1 MKNLKESSGYLLS
14 ALSGL
19 MLILIFPRFDVEILA
34 WFALVPLFFAIQNQ
48 SLGRASLYGFIAGM
62 IFYFFGLIWIADTVV
77 NFGHVPKLLGYLILG
92 LLAAYLSFYIAL
104 FCCLVCRWSRGR
116 PLYVFILA
124 PPLWTRLEYIRS
136 THLEYGFS
144 WLGLGYSQYKSLAV
158 IQIAEYTGVYGVA
171 ALIVLVN
178 AALYCLLHAGLAG
191 QDFRPPKGQTA
202 GIAGVAAL
210 ALALCLGY
218 GVHALD
224 RYDVAVP
231 GKAPS
236 TYAER
241 DLAGGAAA
249 PGHPPLLVALVQ
261 GNIEQDMKW
270 NPLYRSQVMRTY
282 AHLTRKAGAAKPD
295 LVVWPE
301 AATPFYFTLDNIY
314 TRSLKNLAREIQT
327 PLLFGSPYHE
337 QVAGKVVSYNSAY
350 LISAEGEP
358 MGRYDKIHLVPFGEF
373 VPFQKLLWFVRKMA
387 TGVGDFG
394 RGDRPVLFTL
404 AGTRFGLSIC
414 YEIAFPDLARRPVKA
429 GARFLVNITND
440 AWFGRSAASYQHFGM
455 AALRAVEN
463 RTPIVRAANTGISGT
478 IDPSGRI
485 RDTTELFV
493 EDLVLTRIVP
503 RSGEL
508 TWYTRNG
515 DIFSFVCMALTAV
528 AALLAW
534 IPGKR

>member
-1 MKNLKESSGYLLS
+1 MKNLKEPSGYLLS

-19 MLILIFPRFDVEILA
+19 TLVLIFPRFDVEILA

-62 IFYFFGLIWIADTVV
+62 IFYFFGLIWIADTIV
-77 NFGHVPKLLGYLILG
+77 NFGHIPKLLGYLILG
-92 LLAAYLSFYIAL
+92 ALAAYLSFYVAL

-116 PLYVFILA
+116 PLYVFMLA
-124 PPLWTRLEYIRS
+124 PPLWTSLEYIRS

-158 IQIAEYTGVYGVA
+158 IQISEYTGVYGVA
-171 ALIVLVN
+171 TLIVLVN

-191 QDFRPPKGQTA
+191 QSFRPPKGQTA
-202 GIAGVAAL
+202 SIAGIAAL
-210 ALALCLGY
+210 ALTLCLGY
-218 GVHALD
+218 GAYALD
-224 RYDVAVP
+224 RHDVA
-231 GKAPS
+231 APS
-236 TYAER
+236 TQEDR
-241 DLAGGAAA
+241 NLADGAAA
-249 PGHPPLLVALVQ
+249 LPGHPSLLVALVQ
-261 GNIEQDMKW
+261 GNIEQDRKW
-270 NPLYRSQVMRTY
+270 NPLYRSRVMRTY
-282 AHLTRKAGAAKPD
+282 SNLTRKAGAAKPD
-295 LVVWPE
+295 LIVWPE
-301 AATPFYFTLDNIY
+301 AATPFYFILDKSGS
-314 TRSLKNLAREIQT
+314 RFLKNLAREIQT
-327 PLLFGSPYHE
+327 PLLFGSPYSE
-337 QVAGKVVSYNSAY
+337 QDSGKIVSYNSAY

-358 MGRYDKIHLVPFGEF
+358 LGRYDKIHLVPFGEF

-394 RGDRPVLFTL
+394 RGDRSVLFTL
-404 AGTRFGLSIC
+404 SGFRFGLSIC

-429 GARFLVNITND
+429 GAQFLVNITND
-440 AWFGRSAASYQHFGM
+440 AWFGRSAASYQHLGM

-463 RTPIVRAANTGISGT
+463 RAPIVRAANTGISGT

-503 RSGEL
+503 RRGKP
-508 TWYTRNG
+508 TWYSRNG

-528 AALLAW
+528 AALLARVSE
-534 IPGKR
+534 KR